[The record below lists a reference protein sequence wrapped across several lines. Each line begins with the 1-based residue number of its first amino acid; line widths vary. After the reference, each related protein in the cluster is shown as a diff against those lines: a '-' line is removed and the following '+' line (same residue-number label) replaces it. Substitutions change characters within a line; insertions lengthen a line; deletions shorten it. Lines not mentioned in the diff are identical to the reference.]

1 MNRSDRTLIGSANS
15 VNKSDSPRASN
26 PSISSFAS
34 AGIIPLVRSS
44 TSRGR
49 NGGSTT
55 RRIRCWSGPSEP
67 SMLTPIVRFSV
78 EGSVAAVNTS
88 GDRSTVRTSSYRV
101 TSHSCTAGTQA
112 TGSSSRRRA

>member
-1 MNRSDRTLIGSANS
+1 MNRSDRTLMGSANARNRS
-15 VNKSDSPRASN
+15 TSPRPSK
-26 PSISSFAS
+26 PSISSCAS
-34 AGIIPLVRSS
+34 AGIMPFVRSS

-67 SMLTPIVRFSV
+67 SMFRPIVRFSV

-88 GDRSTVRTSSYRV
+88 GERSTVRTSS
-101 TSHSCTAGTQA
+101 
-112 TGSSSRRRA
+112 

>member
-15 VNKSDSPRASN
+15 VNRSASPRASN

-34 AGIIPLVRSS
+34 AGIMPLVRSS

-55 RRIRCWSGPSEP
+55 RRTRCWSGPSEP
-67 SMLTPIVRFSV
+67 SMFTPIVRFSV

-101 TSHSCTAGTQA
+101 TSHSCTAGTHA